1 MKIGTFTGVLLIGFW
16 QGWEFPLSPFTLL
29 LFALYSFAQIV
40 TVSKSLMSLFKKS
53 NYVQIALFF
62 PCTSQK
68 TKVSDLLFFTSKL
81 PFHSQTFIFFV
92 CFWHFL
98 TVFHFIM
105 PKSKS
110 LPLLITKE
118 WPSLFTREWWEPF
131 TLFHKWIKDAGRLL
145 SLLYRYIFF
154 ACLSPPV
161 SHLPSHVPSLL
172 SHVSRAVLYS
182 QCCRFN
188 SNNLTVL

>member
-1 MKIGTFTGVLLIGFW
+1 MYYRYSVFWNLAPWIFLKIGTFTGVLLIGFW

-62 PCTSQK
+62 PCTSLK

-110 LPLLITKE
+110 LPFAHYKRVTIT
-118 WPSLFTREWWEPF
+118 
-131 TLFHKWIKDAGRLL
+131 
-145 SLLYRYIFF
+145 LYK
-154 ACLSPPV
+154 
-161 SHLPSHVPSLL
+161 
-172 SHVSRAVLYS
+172 RAMGAIHSFS
-182 QCCRFN
+182 QVN
-188 SNNLTVL
+188 